1 MILLNNDKWGILLVP
16 SNHPVLCRPDGTLSV
31 ARCDD
36 DKKVIYISNILKDEY
51 LRKVLCHEITHA
63 VICSY
68 NIKVGMYHEEMIA
81 DLIASHGEE
90 ILYNTQEYFDKINW
104 GFL

>member
-1 MILLNNDKWGILLVP
+1 MN
-16 SNHPVLCRPDGTLSV
+16 S
-31 ARCDD
+31 
-36 DKKVIYISNILKDEY
+36 
-51 LRKVLCHEITHA
+51 
-63 VICSY
+63 SY
-68 NIKVGMYHEEMIA
+68 NIKLDMFHEETIA

>member
-1 MILLNNDKWGILLVP
+1 
-16 SNHPVLCRPDGTLSV
+16 
-31 ARCDD
+31 
-36 DKKVIYISNILKDEY
+36 
-51 LRKVLCHEITHA
+51 
-63 VICSY
+63 
-68 NIKVGMYHEEMIA
+68 MIA